1 MVVPLMCLSQE
12 GRIGMETD
20 ITVCGCHCVIELLL
34 SVVLSMR
41 CLGLTLERSEEYNTC
56 IPTRVEER
64 ELTEVG
70 RERSYQMSVVKVTRG
85 VPLGS
90 RRG

>member
-41 CLGLTLERSEEYNTC
+41 CLGLTFKGSDEYNIC
-56 IPTRVEER
+56 MPTRVEE
-64 ELTEVG
+64 
-70 RERSYQMSVVKVTRG
+70 
-85 VPLGS
+85 
-90 RRG
+90 